1 MTSTKKSNVRQ
12 TQSKKPASTSLSE
25 NFHRYFR
32 LLFANRKAL
41 RRHACKI
48 RHSVYCNELGW
59 KDEIREQIEADDFFE
74 PAYHCVLEHKISETY
89 ARCVPVVTPPPYEFA
104 KVIPFEA
111 HCVDSL
117 KVQTFGLQ
125 KLSRGRFKETSR
137 LADSAVR

>member
-1 MTSTKKSNVRQ
+1 MASTKKSNDRQ
-12 TQSKKPASTSLSE
+12 SQSKKPTSTSLSE

-48 RHSVYCNELGW
+48 RHKVYCNELGW
-59 KDEIREQIEADDFFE
+59 EDEIREQIEADDFSE
-74 PAYHCVLEHKISETY
+74 PAYHCVLGHKFSETY

-104 KVIPFEA
+104 KVKPFEV

-137 LADSAVR
+137 LADPAVR